1 MPTRRYR
8 ARGRRPLA
16 ARVMQP
22 EAVLLLRLPHVGMA
36 RTRCRLAAEG
46 MGHDV
51 KSTPVERLGLRTI
64 SELGIK
70 LRDEHQSWGN
80 GETVTPCRSA
90 AAPKR

>member
-8 ARGRRPLA
+8 ARGRRLLA
-16 ARVMQP
+16 ALVMQL
-22 EAVLLLRLPHVGMA
+22 EAIVILRLQHVGMA

-64 SELGIK
+64 SELGINF
-70 LRDEHQSWGN
+70 RDEHQSWGN

-90 AAPKR
+90 AAAKR